1 MQLDLKQ
8 PTFASLKTCNLIDS
22 SSSSSFPS
30 KNSTAGT
37 YIPGGGAMDFDT
49 LDILDHKGQSRVV
62 CCAMLAKTRMIII
75 LVGTIK
81 AI

>member
-1 MQLDLKQ
+1 
-8 PTFASLKTCNLIDS
+8 
-22 SSSSSFPS
+22 
-30 KNSTAGT
+30 
-37 YIPGGGAMDFDT
+37 MDFDT